1 MPETL
6 NHGQPEPATDQNSA
20 RVSIVRADDYDLPR
34 LVPTVQRSIELIG
47 GLETIIKPGDR
58 VFVKINHLPP
68 PSPPERGIV
77 THPVFV
83 EAVLELLKKAGA
95 EITVGDEIETAPVD
109 GFSTSGFR
117 QMCQRAGVRLINLR
131 EEGFVTRECNGLL
144 LKEIYLSRA
153 ALEADVIVNLAKLK
167 THSLTVFTGGIKNMY
182 GAIPGSVRRRLH
194 GEYPD
199 SEDFSRMLTDI
210 FSAIRPQLTLMDGI
224 VAMEG
229 EGPAAGSVR
238 KLGVILA
245 SRDAVAVDAAATGII
260 GMDPMDTATTRYAHE
275 CGLGVGSLDSIEVVG
290 ESIESVAASD
300 FRLPVIAKRALLRK
314 IPASL
319 SRFAVGQLSV
329 RPKVV
334 EQQCTAC
341 AECVRACPTGAI
353 TIQGKTAAIAG
364 VADIDR
370 SICIECM
377 CCHEVCRYDAIVT
390 GHPAIGSAV
399 SLAADAVRK
408 LLGK

>member
-6 NHGQPEPATDQNSA
+6 NHGKSESASGQNSA
-20 RVSIVRADDYDLPR
+20 RVSIVRANDYELPR
-34 LVPTVQRSIELIG
+34 LVPAIQRSIELIG

-95 EITVGDEIETAPVD
+95 EITVGDEIETAPID

-117 QMCQRAGVRLINLR
+117 QMCQRAGVRLTNLR
-131 EEGFVTRECNGLL
+131 EEGFVARECNGLL
-144 LKEIYLSRA
+144 LKEVYLSKT
-153 ALEADVIVNLAKLK
+153 ALEADVIVNLPKLK

-182 GAIPGSVRRRLH
+182 GTIPGSFRRRLH

-245 SRDAVAVDAAATGII
+245 SRDAVAVDAVATGII
-260 GMDPMDTATTRYAHE
+260 GMDPMDIATTRYAHE
-275 CGLGVGSLDSIEVVG
+275 RGLGVGNPDSIEVVG
-290 ESIESVAASD
+290 ESIESVATSD

-314 IPASL
+314 IPAPL

-353 TIQGKTAAIAG
+353 TIQGKSAG
-364 VADIDR
+364 VAGVAVIDR
-370 SICIECM
+370 AICIECM
-377 CCHEVCRYDAIVT
+377 CCHEVCRFDAIVT
-390 GHPAIGSAV
+390 GRTAIGSAV
-399 SLAADAVRK
+399 SLAADAVKK

>member
-1 MPETL
+1 MTETL
-6 NHGQPEPATDQNSA
+6 GHGKFESATGQNNA
-20 RVSIVRADDYDLPR
+20 RVSIVRADDYNLPR
-34 LVPTVQRSIELIG
+34 LVPIVQRSIELIG

-77 THPVFV
+77 THPVFA

-95 EITVGDEIETAPVD
+95 EITVGDEIESTPVD

-131 EEGFVTRECNGLL
+131 EEGFVARECNGLL
-144 LKEIYLSRA
+144 LKEIYLSKT
-153 ALEADVIVNLAKLK
+153 ALAADVIVNLPKLK
-167 THSLTVFTGGIKNMY
+167 THSLTVFTGGVKNMY
-182 GAIPGSVRRRLH
+182 GTIPGNLRSRLH

-199 SEDFSRMLTDI
+199 SEDFSKMLTDI
-210 FSAIRPQLTLMDGI
+210 FSVIRPQLTLMDGI

-229 EGPAAGSVR
+229 EGPSAGSVR

-245 SRDAVAVDAAATGII
+245 SRDAVSVDAIATGII
-260 GMDPMDTATTRYAHE
+260 GMDPMDIATTRYAHE
-275 CGLGVGSLDSIEVVG
+275 RGLGVGSLDSIEVVG
-290 ESIESVAASD
+290 ESIKSVATSD
-300 FRLPVIAKRALLRK
+300 FRFPISAKRALLRK
-314 IPASL
+314 IPAPL

-353 TIQGKTAAIAG
+353 TIHSTTAA
-364 VADIDR
+364 IDR

-377 CCHEVCRYDAIVT
+377 CCHEVCRFDAMVT
-390 GHPAIGSAV
+390 ARPLIGSAV
-399 SLAADAVRK
+399 SLAVDAVRK
-408 LLGK
+408 LLGN

>member
-1 MPETL
+1 MPEAR
-6 NHGQPEPATDQNSA
+6 NHGKSESASGQNNA
-20 RVSIVRADDYDLPR
+20 RVSIVRADDYDLAR
-34 LVPTVQRSIELIG
+34 LVPAIQRSIELIG

-77 THPVFV
+77 THRVFA

-131 EEGFVTRECNGLL
+131 EEGFVARECNGLL

-153 ALEADVIVNLAKLK
+153 ALEADVIVNLPKLK

-182 GAIPGSVRRRLH
+182 GTIPGSLRRKLH

-210 FSAIRPQLTLMDGI
+210 FSVIRPQLTLMDGI
-224 VAMEG
+224 VAMQG
-229 EGPAAGSVR
+229 EGPSAGSIR

-245 SRDAVAVDAAATGII
+245 SRDAVAVDSVATEII
-260 GMDPMDTATTRYAHE
+260 GMDPMDIATTRYAHE
-275 CGLGVGSLDSIEVVG
+275 RGLGVGSPDSIEVVG
-290 ESIESVAASD
+290 ESIGSVATSD
-300 FRLPVIAKRALLRK
+300 FRLPVSANRALLRK
-314 IPASL
+314 IPAPL

-353 TIQGKTAAIAG
+353 TIHDKTAI
-364 VADIDR
+364 IDR
-370 SICIECM
+370 TICIECM
-377 CCHEVCRYDAIVT
+377 CCHEVCRFNAIVIGRT
-390 GHPAIGSAV
+390 VIGSAV

-408 LLGK
+408 LLGN